1 MVWVQTKS
9 YSNRQ
14 RKKDIVQNRNRNS
27 LRRANNQER
36 FKNAFQNLAAFPRL
50 LILPSSQCH
59 HTSGETGTQI
69 ERGTAPPSFQS
80 MPPCGEDAA
89 LSQPYGRRRIGV
101 GSFMFRVSVL
111 GISKL
116 FPLQTE
122 SEVIEKI
129 SNHRQHGSITATEKR
144 YKFTMPSYVRPPSQ
158 SKRSYLPFST
168 PSSHG
173 SPPHTRPGLPSPIAP
188 PQSPP
193 SPSPIRSLQGSHQ
206 APTDSSTGTDHHRAR
221 HRRHTTPG
229 HLQYHLQYHRLPAHS
244 PSGLTPSQSLPHP
257 RTLKMAPYTL
267 LIRTRSSKKDTPCR
281 SWGTSTEPLFCPGHA
296 RRY

>member
-1 MVWVQTKS
+1 
-9 YSNRQ
+9 
-14 RKKDIVQNRNRNS
+14 
-27 LRRANNQER
+27 
-36 FKNAFQNLAAFPRL
+36 
-50 LILPSSQCH
+50 
-59 HTSGETGTQI
+59 
-69 ERGTAPPSFQS
+69 

-122 SEVIEKI
+122 NEVIEKI

>member
-1 MVWVQTKS
+1 MGGAGLELGVSCFECRCWV
-9 YSNRQ
+9 
-14 RKKDIVQNRNRNS
+14 
-27 LRRANNQER
+27 
-36 FKNAFQNLAAFPRL
+36 F
-50 LILPSSQCH
+50 PSSF
-59 HTSGETGTQI
+59 
-69 ERGTAPPSFQS
+69 P
-80 MPPCGEDAA
+80 
-89 LSQPYGRRRIGV
+89 
-101 GSFMFRVSVL
+101 
-111 GISKL
+111 SKL
-116 FPLQTE
+116 KTRLSRRFRTIDNMVPSPRPKSDT
-122 SEVIEKI
+122 
-129 SNHRQHGSITATEKR
+129 
-144 YKFTMPSYVRPPSQ
+144 KFTMPSYVRPPSQ